1 MKIYM
6 LMMLIGV
13 IVGLSYL
20 PVRIRAKQ
28 VPVTSPDSLPA

>member
-20 PVRIRAKQ
+20 PIRVRAKQ
-28 VPVTSPDSLPA
+28 AATVPPESVPA

>member
-20 PVRIRAKQ
+20 PIRVRAKQ
-28 VPVTSPDSLPA
+28 ASPVAPDSVPA

>member
-1 MKIYM
+1 M

-20 PVRIRAKQ
+20 PLPIRAKRAATAPHDS
-28 VPVTSPDSLPA
+28 VPA

>member
-6 LMMLIGV
+6 LMMLIGL

-20 PVRIRAKQ
+20 PIRARAKKTTIAT
-28 VPVTSPDSLPA
+28 PNSLAA